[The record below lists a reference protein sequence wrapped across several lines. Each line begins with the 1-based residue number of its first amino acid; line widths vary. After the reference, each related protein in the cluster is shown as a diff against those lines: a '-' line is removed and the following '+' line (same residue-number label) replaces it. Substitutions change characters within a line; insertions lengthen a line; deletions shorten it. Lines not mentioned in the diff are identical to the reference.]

1 MNHIELVKFLLDNE
15 FENIKGYEDLY
26 KINKKG
32 EIWSC
37 YCKKIMKPFINE
49 DNYYY
54 VSLRDINKKKHNC
67 RIHRLLGLQYIP
79 NPENK
84 NCIDHIDR
92 NRQNNNLENLRW
104 YSNKENCNNIEK
116 GKGCIFI
123 DKSTREKT
131 GKTRWRAQHSLTI
144 DGYRKKFQ
152 KSSYDKKVVED
163 WLQNIIEKN
172 K

>member
-92 NRQNNNLENLRW
+92 NRQN
-104 YSNKENCNNIEK
+104 
-116 GKGCIFI
+116 
-123 DKSTREKT
+123 
-131 GKTRWRAQHSLTI
+131 A
-144 DGYRKKFQ
+144 
-152 KSSYDKKVVED
+152 V
-163 WLQNIIEKN
+163 
-172 K
+172 